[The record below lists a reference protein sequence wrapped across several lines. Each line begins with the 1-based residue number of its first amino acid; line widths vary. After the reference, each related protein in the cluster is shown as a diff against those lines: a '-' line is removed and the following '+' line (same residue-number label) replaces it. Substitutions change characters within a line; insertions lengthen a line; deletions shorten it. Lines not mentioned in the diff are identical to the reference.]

1 MTVSATLTPS
11 RTLSFAFALVTS
23 LFFMW
28 GFSYG
33 LLDIL
38 NRHFQDTLGI
48 TKARSALLQ
57 TAYFGAYFVMA
68 LPAAELAAR
77 RGYKATILLGLALF
91 AGGALLIIPA
101 TFAGNFTLFLVPFFI
116 IASGLGCL
124 ETAANPYATI
134 LGDSARAAQRL
145 NLSQFFNGLGQAAGP
160 WIGGKVV
167 FAAASASAGSDPVR
181 YLYFAIA
188 AVVVVLALVIWRTPM
203 PEPAPVQMQSSDGP
217 LTAERHFRWGVAAQF
232 FY

>member
-1 MTVSATLTPS
+1 MSVSPASTRALT
-11 RTLSFAFALVTS
+11 FAFALVTS

-57 TAYFGAYFVMA
+57 FAYFGAYFVAAM
-68 LPAAELAAR
+68 PAAALAAR

-91 AGGALLIIPA
+91 AAGALLIIPA

-124 ETAANPYATI
+124 
-134 LGDSARAAQRL
+134 
-145 NLSQFFNGLGQAAGP
+145 
-160 WIGGKVV
+160 
-167 FAAASASAGSDPVR
+167 
-181 YLYFAIA
+181 
-188 AVVVVLALVIWRTPM
+188 
-203 PEPAPVQMQSSDGP
+203 
-217 LTAERHFRWGVAAQF
+217 
-232 FY
+232 